1 MRNSLKPSTTI
12 YDIDSMNTETA
23 HSEYYGRGG
32 NVGGGSGGRGR
43 GFGRGR
49 GARYE
54 GSERHGESYY
64 NPFRSSGGEGGS
76 GGGGRGGGGYG
87 QGRGRGDGGRRRQG
101 GMHHSA
107 SYTSVASATSGA
119 SASPLPD
126 TPVAS
131 GAGAAG
137 LVFGEG
143 GVSSPSPSSG
153 VVYDEYT
160 KTNAGVESETAVASA
175 SASTPYTTPSTEVA
189 LPPLYDGPTTFE
201 AWDDEVLS
209 MDDKILRGI
218 YSYGFD
224 KPSPIQRL
232 SIIPIK
238 YGRDIIAQAQSG
250 TGKTGAFSLGTL
262 SRVDVTQPVTQAI
275 ILAPTRELSEQ
286 IHYVISSLGQY
297 LAPKTALLIGGTST
311 ADDSQ
316 RLRFETPHIV
326 VGCPG
331 RINDMLKRGALSA
344 EYLKLV
350 VLDEADEMLS
360 HGFSEQIYHI
370 VRQIPK
376 TTQIALFSATF
387 PPELEPL
394 TQKFMREP
402 LKMLV
407 ERETISLAGILQYR
421 VNVASDSQKYLVMK
435 DIFSIIAMSQC
446 IIYCN
451 SVPRVESLTQAMVED
466 GFPVIAIHS
475 NMTTKER
482 QNIIEEFKRGKHRV
496 LVSSDVTARGLD
508 VQQVSVVV
516 NFDLPRNKHT
526 YLHRIGRCGRWGRK
540 GMAINFISGRDE
552 GSLREIETWYKIKVE
567 ELPTNFGSNIR
578 KE

>member
-1 MRNSLKPSTTI
+1 
-12 YDIDSMNTETA
+12 MNMETA

-32 NVGGGSGGRGR
+32 NGGGGGGGGRGR

-54 GSERHGESYY
+54 GSERHGESHY
-64 NPFRSSGGEGGS
+64 NPFRSSGREGGS

-87 QGRGRGDGGRRRQG
+87 QGRGRGDGSRRRQG
-101 GMHHSA
+101 GMYHSA

-131 GAGAAG
+131 GAG
-137 LVFGEG
+137 LVFGED

-153 VVYDEYT
+153 VVYHEYT
-160 KTNAGVESETAVASA
+160 KTNAGVESETAVA

-262 SRVDVTQPVTQAI
+262 SRIDVTQPVTQAI

-407 ERETISLAGILQYR
+407 ERETINLAGILQYR
-421 VNVASDSQKYLVMK
+421 VDVASDSQKYLVMK

-482 QNIIEEFKRGKHRV
+482 QGIIEEFKRGKHRV

-552 GSLREIETWYKIKVE
+552 SSLREIETWYKIKVE

>member
-1 MRNSLKPSTTI
+1 
-12 YDIDSMNTETA
+12 MNTETA

-32 NVGGGSGGRGR
+32 GGGGSGSGGRGR

-54 GSERHGESYY
+54 GSERQGDSHY
-64 NPFRSSGGEGGS
+64 NPFRSSGS
-76 GGGGRGGGGYG
+76 GGYG

-101 GMHHSA
+101 GMQHST

-131 GAGAAG
+131 GAGAEG
-137 LVFGEG
+137 VFGEDT
-143 GVSSPSPSSG
+143 VSSPSPSSG

-160 KTNAGVESETAVASA
+160 KTDSGKEPETAVAPS
-175 SASTPYTTPSTEVA
+175 STPSTSTPYTSPSTEVA

-209 MDDKILRGI
+209 MDDNILRGI

-262 SRVDVTQPVTQAI
+262 SRIDVTQPVTQAI

-421 VNVASDSQKYLVMK
+421 VDVASDSQKYLVMK

-482 QNIIEEFKRGKHRV
+482 QSIIEEFKRGKHRV

-552 GSLREIETWYKIKVE
+552 GSLREIESWYKIKVE